1 MNTPRYSRIRRAAF
15 LTLAAIFVPVS
26 WLAAQTSPSES
37 SGANPPF
44 AGNAPAAL
52 PGQRIASDLGVWFY
66 RPGSPRLKVA
76 DLALS
81 GELARAGL
89 EIDDQ
94 VVAVNDR
101 AATSGTEFAIALE
114 TAAAANRPATIDV
127 VRGGGRVRITVPE
140 PALKLAVFAPD
151 PLYRAGLMVDTRQPR
166 QLIVSHVFP
175 GSSAYAAGLMAGDLI
190 SAIGNSPVA
199 NLNVLRRAVDQAG
212 NDNVLLQV
220 TRGGRSRLFTLN
232 GIEPPIA
239 RVAARSEHRIGRA
252 EAVRSGAA
260 GRSSTPR

>member
-1 MNTPRYSRIRRAAF
+1 M
-15 LTLAAIFVPVS
+15 FVPVG
-26 WLAAQTSPSES
+26 WLAAQTSPSEA

-44 AGNAPAAL
+44 AGNAPAAP
-52 PGQRIASDLGVWFY
+52 PGERIASDLGVWFY
-66 RPGSPRLKVA
+66 RAGSPRLKVA
-76 DLALS
+76 DLALP

-101 AATSGTEFAIALE
+101 AVNSETGFVVELE
-114 TAAAANRPATIDV
+114 TAAVANKPATIDV
-127 VRGGGRVRITVPE
+127 VRGGRRVRITVAE

-190 SAIGNSPVA
+190 TAIGNSPVV
-199 NLNVLRRAVDQAG
+199 NLGVLRTAVDQVG

-239 RVAARSEHRIGRA
+239 RVASRPERLPAPGDTRGP
-252 EAVRSGAA
+252 AA
-260 GRSSTPR
+260 GGTIRQ